1 MTFTHAQYLAHEA
14 KLKARTLD
22 APAGE
27 GCADE
32 SKLHDQII
40 AELNRR
46 RYYFVHSRM
55 DRATTQ
61 RKGVPDFIVA
71 IPGTLNTTPRTLW
84 VEAKRKGGKL
94 TPEQAG
100 ALAWLDRDGHET
112 AVVYSLD
119 GFLKA
124 IEPNTEMSEPERD
137 NPRS

>member
-14 KLKARTLD
+14 KLKAGKHE
-22 APAGE
+22 APTGE
-27 GCADE
+27 GVDDE
-32 SKLHDQII
+32 SKLHEQII

-61 RKGVPDFIVA
+61 ARGVPDFIIA
-71 IPGTLNTTPRTLW
+71 IPGTLNTRPRTLW

-112 AVVYSLD
+112 SIVYSLT
-119 GFLKA
+119 GLLKA
-124 IEPNTEMSEPERD
+124 IA
-137 NPRS
+137 